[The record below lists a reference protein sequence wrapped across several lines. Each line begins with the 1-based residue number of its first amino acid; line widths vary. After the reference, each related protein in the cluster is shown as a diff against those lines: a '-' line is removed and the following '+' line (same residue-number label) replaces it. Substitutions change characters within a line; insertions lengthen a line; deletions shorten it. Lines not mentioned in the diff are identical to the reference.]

1 MFTKTEHSQ
10 VPLLNRRAPFIEVIV
25 VSKEGVT
32 KLLKGL
38 NPSKALGPDELHP
51 RVLKDKLPTMYW
63 LPKLHKRPYK
73 ARFIANSSSCT
84 TTELSKL
91 LTSCLTAIKSHVIR
105 YCETVYETSNKNW
118 FWSIKNSGELLN
130 KLKCRGF
137 RATSLST
144 YDFSTLYTTLPH
156 NLIKEKLL
164 DLIEWTFKRALKTMV
179 HFIWHVMTERL
190 FSLPLTKVGIHF
202 GHARMCATPYPI
214 SWIIFILDLGPSYTD
229 K

>member
-1 MFTKTEHSQ
+1 MSVVNAH
-10 VPLLNRRAPFIEVIV
+10 LNDLPVKFSVCV
-25 VSKEGVT
+25 NDGQ
-32 KLLKGL
+32 
-38 NPSKALGPDELHP
+38 
-51 RVLKDKLPTMYW
+51 DKLPTMYW

-118 FWSIKNSGELLN
+118 FWSIKNSGEVLS
-130 KLKCRGF
+130 KLKCSGF

-156 NLIKEKLL
+156 NLIK
-164 DLIEWTFKRALKTMV
+164 
-179 HFIWHVMTERL
+179 
-190 FSLPLTKVGIHF
+190 
-202 GHARMCATPYPI
+202 
-214 SWIIFILDLGPSYTD
+214 
-229 K
+229 